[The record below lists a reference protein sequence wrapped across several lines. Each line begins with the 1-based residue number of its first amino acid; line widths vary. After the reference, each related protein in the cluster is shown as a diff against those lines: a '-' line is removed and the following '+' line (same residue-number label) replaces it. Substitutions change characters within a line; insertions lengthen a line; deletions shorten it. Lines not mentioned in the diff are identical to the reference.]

1 MLARRFL
8 DRKNVI
14 ERDYYLDYFL
24 KYISTYFCILKRTK
38 LFTYSGI
45 YNTFQGGIYYTFQGE
60 GVTQDLRHMMRGHV
74 APIFTQNQAS

>member
-1 MLARRFL
+1 M
-8 DRKNVI
+8 
-14 ERDYYLDYFL
+14 DYYL
-24 KYISTYFCILKRTK
+24 KYNVLHIKKNNTY
-38 LFTYSGI
+38 YGI

>member
-1 MLARRFL
+1 MSSSWNFPSQL
-8 DRKNVI
+8 
-14 ERDYYLDYFL
+14 
-24 KYISTYFCILKRTK
+24 
-38 LFTYSGI
+38 LFTYYGI